1 MKKIFLFLIALVGIV
16 ACSKSDSGSSDNG
29 GYALKLLKTEAT
41 VGAIVI
47 QYQNRVE
54 TQTTPIDLSKG
65 DYILELESEPL
76 QLAVGGTG
84 KSDTTVLI
92 AQFLKNGKVQNETR
106 SKGLIL
112 NLSF

>member
-1 MKKIFLFLIALVGIV
+1 MKKIFLFLIAFLSIV

-41 VGAIVI
+41 VQAIVI
-47 QYQNRVE
+47 HYQNGVE
-54 TQTTPIDLSKG
+54 TQTTAIDLSKG
-65 DYILELESEPL
+65 DYILELKSEPL

-92 AQFLKNGKVQNETR
+92 AQFLKNGKVQNQIS